1 MASIMVDSS
10 VSGADIEVDGN
21 FVGNTPSKVEVT
33 PGSHAITVKKK
44 RYQNWTR
51 TMNVSG
57 TGAKVNAELDLAV
70 VERTSRDEDPL
81 MYLLSFMD
89 SVAFWKLPK
98 FVSLEVEVKN
108 SVP

>member
-1 MASIMVDSS
+1 MRLDMAKFGVPPVGPAAAPAYAMASIMVDSS

-44 RYQNWTR
+44 GYQNWTR

-57 TGAKVNAELDLAV
+57 TGAKVNAELD
-70 VERTSRDEDPL
+70 PQ
-81 MYLLSFMD
+81 
-89 SVAFWKLPK
+89 VAGA
-98 FVSLEVEVKN
+98 N
-108 SVP
+108 